1 MYYILLKQISCD
13 EFQIDGHPR
22 GPINFKKGLNVVLGG
37 KSGTNSIG
45 KSTFLMIL
53 DFVFGGTDYITK
65 DSDVQKN
72 VGQHSVKF
80 IFEFKGKNYYFSRS
94 TKDFKNINVCDKN
107 FKPLKGKCMTL
118 DKYLDFLLKQYNLDK
133 LGLTF
138 RNAVGRFI
146 RVYNRQTVDEKRPL
160 QNVAQEPGKKQV
172 YSLLKLFDKYSSI
185 EERENANEEA
195 KRAYKVFTN
204 ASKYI
209 PIVSSKKQYKENLKR
224 INDLDQQLK
233 NLEIQNDNG
242 VLTLDD
248 IQLSKLRKIQND
260 LSQLQEL
267 KNTYINRLSI
277 INSNEESGVKR
288 YKNDYHE
295 LIRFFPDVNIQKIE
309 EIDSF
314 HHQVTK
320 FLELEFQ
327 KEKDNLE
334 RNIEYIDQQ
343 SSRLIKEVRDIKKQ
357 QAPNVQT
364 ALLNEYADIK
374 MELNKLED
382 ENKNFDE
389 KNRLNQNKKDQKE
402 ALDATVNNEL
412 IEVQDSLNT
421 KMQELNEKVCKSK
434 LFQPPHIELK
444 PNGYSFETINDQGTG
459 TSYKGLIL
467 FDQACLELTNL
478 PFFIHDSLLFSNI
491 ELDRKNRIIEMYERE
506 TKQIFISI
514 DTIDLLSK
522 QVQQIIKN
530 DTILKLERGGKE
542 LFGRS
547 WNEQENK

>member
-1 MYYILLKQISCD
+1 
-13 EFQIDGHPR
+13 
-22 GPINFKKGLNVVLGG
+22 
-37 KSGTNSIG
+37 
-45 KSTFLMIL
+45 
-53 DFVFGGTDYITK
+53 
-65 DSDVQKN
+65 
-72 VGQHSVKF
+72 
-80 IFEFKGKNYYFSRS
+80 
-94 TKDFKNINVCDKN
+94 
-107 FKPLKGKCMTL
+107 MTL

-277 INSNEESGVKR
+277 INSNEEIGVKR

-320 FLELEFQ
+320 FLELEFK

-334 RNIEYIDQQ
+334 RNIQYIDQQ

-364 ALLNEYADIK
+364 ALLNEYADLK